1 MANWAE
7 GTLKIRGKK
16 ENIESALR
24 YMFQNYEETID
35 DEFDYIINFTSNE
48 HYLYIYG
55 TERAFINDN
64 NIEVNL
70 YDDFLSIEIDK
81 FKQAWKV
88 SSNDYKEISSKFNV
102 DIRIFAFEMGM
113 QFTQEIEILK
123 GDIVK
128 DIVNKYDDYTWE
140 VPFSNLGG

>member
-1 MANWAE
+1 MTIIANWAE
-7 GTLKIRGKK
+7 GTLKIRGRK

-24 YMFQNYEETID
+24 YMFQNYEETIN

-70 YDDFLSIEIDK
+70 YDDFLTIEIDK

-102 DIRIFAFEMGM
+102 DIRIFAF
-113 QFTQEIEILK
+113 
-123 GDIVK
+123 
-128 DIVNKYDDYTWE
+128 
-140 VPFSNLGG
+140 

>member
-24 YMFQNYEETID
+24 YMFQNYEQTIN

-55 TERAFINDN
+55 TERAFIKDN

-81 FKQAWKV
+81 FKQEWKV

-123 GDIVK
+123 GDIIK
-128 DIVNKYDDYTWE
+128 DIVHKYDDYTWE